1 MVQSVIVYSEI
12 IPTILAVMG
21 IFFLCSGV
29 LDHNRAYT
37 TLGVFLFI
45 LANSPD
51 TLAAIVPSAS

>member
-45 LANSPD
+45 LAVVLPFII
-51 TLAAIVPSAS
+51 LASLI

>member
-45 LANSPD
+45 LK
-51 TLAAIVPSAS
+51 